1 MSYRTPIEYVLTKL
15 SERQGELK
23 EFICKGN
30 IKDFTEYHKICG
42 VIQGLDFAKETLL
55 DLAKRMEDEDE

>member
-15 SERQGELK
+15 SERQDELK
-23 EFICKGN
+23 EFISRGS
-30 IKDFTEYHKICG
+30 IADFNEYHKICG
-42 VIQGLDFAKETLL
+42 VIQGLDYAKTTLL